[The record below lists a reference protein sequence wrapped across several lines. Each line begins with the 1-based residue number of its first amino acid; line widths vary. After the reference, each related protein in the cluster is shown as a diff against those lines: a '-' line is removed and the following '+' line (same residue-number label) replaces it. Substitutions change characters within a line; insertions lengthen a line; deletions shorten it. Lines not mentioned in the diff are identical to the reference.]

1 MIAGVNFINLNAKN
15 KKFQLRINNLS
26 PNKKAKV
33 MKLHINYIGRIKGAM
48 NNGEHSLFGK
58 LNNEDISYKD
68 KKEILD
74 YIDEKAK
81 TQFFN
86 KAVIS
91 IKEDEAE
98 KYGMINKEEWIN
110 LINLKI
116 KDIAKEYGIREDQV
130 DYLASVH
137 TEPGHIH
144 CHLVFFDR
152 NNKEQSNNF
161 IKYDRIKRELNKYVY
176 KEEISK
182 IQEVQN
188 KSKDTKLL
196 KENFN
201 KDMET
206 LIGRSTLKMFN
217 NRINIKEL
225 NNIQKEI
232 LSFYEKLKDYQEKNN
247 KNSFRKVF
255 LPPLLKDELRKLSF
269 LIVGS
274 STQLSKNVK
283 DYINSSIKQEVILS
297 NNEKRLLITK
307 EKAIEFIY
315 SKVDNQILQFLKERK
330 IEVNQYNK
338 EITNRLN
345 QNKYKSSIK
354 NNIAYNLND
363 LLNNINNTLEDTKEA
378 QKGFSKQINKQNIE
392 TKAQRMEYYLKHR
405 DVGLINWEN

>member
-1 MIAGVNFINLNAKN
+1 
-15 KKFQLRINNLS
+15 
-26 PNKKAKV
+26 
-33 MKLHINYIGRIKGAM
+33 
-48 NNGEHSLFGK
+48 
-58 LNNEDISYKD
+58 
-68 KKEILD
+68 
-74 YIDEKAK
+74 
-81 TQFFN
+81 
-86 KAVIS
+86 
-91 IKEDEAE
+91 
-98 KYGMINKEEWIN
+98 MINKEEWIN

-247 KNSFRKVF
+247 KNSFRKAF

-330 IEVNQYNK
+330 IEVNEYNK

-405 DVGLINWEN
+405 DVGLINWGN

>member
-91 IKEDEAE
+91 IKEAEAE

-188 KSKDTKLL
+188 KSKDSKLL

-247 KNSFRKVF
+247 KNSFRKAF

-297 NNEKRLLITK
+297 NNEKRVLITK

-330 IEVNQYNK
+330 VEVNEYNK
-338 EITNRLN
+338 EVTNRLN

>member
-15 KKFQLRINNLS
+15 KKIQLRINNLS
-26 PNKKAKV
+26 PHKKAKV
-33 MKLHINYIGRIKGAM
+33 MKLHINYIGRVKGAM

-247 KNSFRKVF
+247 KNSFRKAF

-330 IEVNQYNK
+330 IEVNEYNK

-363 LLNNINNTLEDTKEA
+363 LLNNINNILEDTKEA

>member
-1 MIAGVNFINLNAKN
+1 MIAGVNFINLNVKN

-91 IKEDEAE
+91 IKEAEAE

-247 KNSFRKVF
+247 KNSFRKAF

-269 LIVGS
+269 LFVGS

-330 IEVNQYNK
+330 IEVNEYNK
-338 EITNRLN
+338 EVTNRLN

-405 DVGLINWEN
+405 DVGLIDWEN

>member
-201 KDMET
+201 KDMEI

-247 KNSFRKVF
+247 KNSFRKAF

-405 DVGLINWEN
+405 DVGLIDWEN

>member
-68 KKEILD
+68 KKEILE

-91 IKEDEAE
+91 IKEAEAE

-201 KDMET
+201 KDMEI

-232 LSFYEKLKDYQEKNN
+232 LSFYERLKDYQEKNN
-247 KNSFRKVF
+247 KNSFRKAF

-330 IEVNQYNK
+330 VEVNEYNK
-338 EITNRLN
+338 EVTNRLN

>member
-188 KSKDTKLL
+188 KSKDSKLL

-201 KDMET
+201 KDMEI

-247 KNSFRKVF
+247 KNSFRKAF
-255 LPPLLKDELRKLSF
+255 LPPSLKDELRKLSF

-330 IEVNQYNK
+330 VEVNEYNK
-338 EITNRLN
+338 EVTNRLN

>member
-1 MIAGVNFINLNAKN
+1 MISGVNFINLNAKN

-91 IKEDEAE
+91 IKEAEAE

-232 LSFYEKLKDYQEKNN
+232 LSFYERLKDYQEKNN
-247 KNSFRKVF
+247 KNSFRKAF

-330 IEVNQYNK
+330 IEVNEYNK

-405 DVGLINWEN
+405 DVGLINWGN

>member
-33 MKLHINYIGRIKGAM
+33 MKLHINYIGRVKGAM

-68 KKEILD
+68 KKKILD

-201 KDMET
+201 KDMEI

-247 KNSFRKVF
+247 KNSFRKAF

-330 IEVNQYNK
+330 IEVNEYNK

-405 DVGLINWEN
+405 DIGLINWEN

>member
-91 IKEDEAE
+91 IKESEAE

-247 KNSFRKVF
+247 KNSFRKAF

-330 IEVNQYNK
+330 IEVNEYNK
-338 EITNRLN
+338 EITNKLN

>member
-1 MIAGVNFINLNAKN
+1 MISGVNFINLNAKN

-91 IKEDEAE
+91 IKEAEAE

-232 LSFYEKLKDYQEKNN
+232 LSFYEKLKEYQEKNN
-247 KNSFRKVF
+247 KNSFRKAF

-269 LIVGS
+269 LMVGS

-330 IEVNQYNK
+330 IEVNEYNK

-345 QNKYKSSIK
+345 QNKYKSSIN

-378 QKGFSKQINKQNIE
+378 QKGFSKQINKQKIE

>member
-68 KKEILD
+68 KKKILD

-201 KDMET
+201 KDMEI

-247 KNSFRKVF
+247 KNSFRKAF

-330 IEVNQYNK
+330 IEVNEYNK

-345 QNKYKSSIK
+345 QNKYKSSIN

-378 QKGFSKQINKQNIE
+378 QKGFSKQINKQKIE

>member
-1 MIAGVNFINLNAKN
+1 MIAGINFINLNAKN

-201 KDMET
+201 KDMEI

-232 LSFYEKLKDYQEKNN
+232 LSFYERLKDYQEKNN
-247 KNSFRKVF
+247 KNSFRKAF

-330 IEVNQYNK
+330 IEVNEYNK

>member
-188 KSKDTKLL
+188 KSKDSKLL

-232 LSFYEKLKDYQEKNN
+232 LSFYEKLKDYQENNN
-247 KNSFRKVF
+247 KNSFRKAF

-283 DYINSSIKQEVILS
+283 DYINSAIKQEVILS
-297 NNEKRLLITK
+297 NNEKRLLISK

-330 IEVNQYNK
+330 IEVNEYNK
-338 EITNRLN
+338 EVTNRLN

-363 LLNNINNTLEDTKEA
+363 LLNNINNTLEDTKEV
-378 QKGFSKQINKQNIE
+378 QKGFSKQINKQHIE

>member
-26 PNKKAKV
+26 PNKKAKI

-91 IKEDEAE
+91 IKEAEAE

-188 KSKDTKLL
+188 KSKDSKLL

-247 KNSFRKVF
+247 KNSFRKAF

-330 IEVNQYNK
+330 VEVNEYNK
-338 EITNRLN
+338 EVANRLN

>member
-91 IKEDEAE
+91 IKEAEAE

-201 KDMET
+201 KDIEI

-232 LSFYEKLKDYQEKNN
+232 LSFYERLKDYQEKNN
-247 KNSFRKVF
+247 KNSFRKAF

-269 LIVGS
+269 LMVGS

-330 IEVNQYNK
+330 IEVNEYNK

>member
-91 IKEDEAE
+91 IKEAEAE

-201 KDMET
+201 KDMKT

-247 KNSFRKVF
+247 KNSFRKAF

-330 IEVNQYNK
+330 IEVNEYNK

>member
-1 MIAGVNFINLNAKN
+1 MISGVNFINLNAKN

-26 PNKKAKV
+26 ANKKAKV

-91 IKEDEAE
+91 IKEAEAE

-188 KSKDTKLL
+188 KSKDTKIL

-247 KNSFRKVF
+247 KNSFRKAF

-330 IEVNQYNK
+330 IEVNEYNK

-378 QKGFSKQINKQNIE
+378 QRGFSKQINKQNIE

-405 DVGLINWEN
+405 DVGLINWGN

>member
-110 LINLKI
+110 LINLRI

-247 KNSFRKVF
+247 KNSFRKAF
-255 LPPLLKDELRKLSF
+255 LPQLLKDELRKLSF

-330 IEVNQYNK
+330 IEVNEYNK

>member
-91 IKEDEAE
+91 IKEAEAE

-188 KSKDTKLL
+188 KSKDSKLL

-247 KNSFRKVF
+247 KNSFRKAF

-315 SKVDNQILQFLKERK
+315 SKIDNQILQFLKERK
-330 IEVNQYNK
+330 VEVNEYNK
-338 EITNRLN
+338 EVTNRLN

-354 NNIAYNLND
+354 NNIVYNLND

>member
-116 KDIAKEYGIREDQV
+116 KSIAKEYGIREDQL

-188 KSKDTKLL
+188 KSKDSKLL

-247 KNSFRKVF
+247 KNSFRKAF

-297 NNEKRLLITK
+297 NNEKRLLISK

-330 IEVNQYNK
+330 IEVNEYNK
-338 EITNRLN
+338 EVTNRLN

>member
-1 MIAGVNFINLNAKN
+1 MIAGINFINLNAKN

-116 KDIAKEYGIREDQV
+116 KDIAKEYGIREDQL

-188 KSKDTKLL
+188 KSKDSKLL

-247 KNSFRKVF
+247 KNSFRKAF

-330 IEVNQYNK
+330 IEVNEYNK

-378 QKGFSKQINKQNIE
+378 QKGFSKQINKQKIE

>member
-1 MIAGVNFINLNAKN
+1 MISGVNFINLNAKN

-137 TEPGHIH
+137 TETGHIH

-201 KDMET
+201 KDIEI

-232 LSFYEKLKDYQEKNN
+232 LSFYERLKDYQEKNN
-247 KNSFRKVF
+247 KNSFRKAF

-330 IEVNQYNK
+330 IEVNEYNK

-354 NNIAYNLND
+354 NNITYNLND

-378 QKGFSKQINKQNIE
+378 QKGFSKQINKQKIE

>member
-91 IKEDEAE
+91 IKEAEAE

-206 LIGRSTLKMFN
+206 LIGSSTLKMFN

-225 NNIQKEI
+225 NNIQKKI

-247 KNSFRKVF
+247 KNSFRKAF

-330 IEVNQYNK
+330 IEVNEYNK

>member
-201 KDMET
+201 KDMEI

-330 IEVNQYNK
+330 IEVNEYNK

-378 QKGFSKQINKQNIE
+378 QKGFSKQINKQHIE

-405 DVGLINWEN
+405 DIGLINWEN

>member
-33 MKLHINYIGRIKGAM
+33 MKLHINYIGRVKGAM

-201 KDMET
+201 KDMEI

-247 KNSFRKVF
+247 KNSFRKAF

-330 IEVNQYNK
+330 IEVNEYNK

>member
-91 IKEDEAE
+91 IKEAEAE

-161 IKYDRIKRELNKYVY
+161 IKYDKIKRELNKYVY

-232 LSFYEKLKDYQEKNN
+232 LSFYERLKDYQEKNN
-247 KNSFRKVF
+247 KNSFRKAF

-330 IEVNQYNK
+330 IEVNEYNK

>member
-110 LINLKI
+110 LINL
-116 KDIAKEYGIREDQV
+116 REDQV

-161 IKYDRIKRELNKYVY
+161 IKYDKIKRELNKYVY

-201 KDMET
+201 KDMEI

-232 LSFYEKLKDYQEKNN
+232 LSFYERLKDYQEKNN
-247 KNSFRKVF
+247 KNSFRKAF

-330 IEVNQYNK
+330 IEVNEYNK

-345 QNKYKSSIK
+345 QNKYKNSIK

>member
-74 YIDEKAK
+74 YIEEKAK

-91 IKEDEAE
+91 IKEAEAE

-188 KSKDTKLL
+188 KSKDSKLL

-247 KNSFRKVF
+247 KNSFRKAF

-330 IEVNQYNK
+330 VEVNEYNK
-338 EITNRLN
+338 EVTNRLN

>member
-247 KNSFRKVF
+247 KNSFRKAF

-330 IEVNQYNK
+330 IEVNEYNK

-378 QKGFSKQINKQNIE
+378 QKGFSKQINKQHIE

>member
-176 KEEISK
+176 KEEILK

-247 KNSFRKVF
+247 KNSFRKAF

-330 IEVNQYNK
+330 IEVNEYNK

>member
-91 IKEDEAE
+91 IKEAEAE

-247 KNSFRKVF
+247 KNSFRKAF

-330 IEVNQYNK
+330 IEVNEYNK

>member
-247 KNSFRKVF
+247 KNSFRKAF

-274 STQLSKNVK
+274 STQLSKSVK

-330 IEVNQYNK
+330 IEVNEYNK

-363 LLNNINNTLEDTKEA
+363 LLNNINNTLEDTKEV

>member
-188 KSKDTKLL
+188 KSKDSKLL

-247 KNSFRKVF
+247 KNSFRKAF

-330 IEVNQYNK
+330 IEVNEYNK

-405 DVGLINWEN
+405 DIGLINWEN

>member
-68 KKEILD
+68 KKEILE

-330 IEVNQYNK
+330 IEVNEYNK

>member
-152 NNKEQSNNF
+152 NNKEQLNNF

-247 KNSFRKVF
+247 KNSFRKAF

-330 IEVNQYNK
+330 IEVNEYNK
-338 EITNRLN
+338 EVTNRLN

-405 DVGLINWEN
+405 DIGLINWEN

>member
-91 IKEDEAE
+91 IKEAEAE

-247 KNSFRKVF
+247 KNSFRKAF

-330 IEVNQYNK
+330 IEVNEYNK

-363 LLNNINNTLEDTKEA
+363 LLNNINNTLEDTKET

>member
-201 KDMET
+201 KDMEI

-232 LSFYEKLKDYQEKNN
+232 LSFYERLKDYQEKNN
-247 KNSFRKVF
+247 KNSFRKAF

-330 IEVNQYNK
+330 IEVNEYNK
-338 EITNRLN
+338 EVTNRLN

-378 QKGFSKQINKQNIE
+378 QKGISKQINKQHIE

>member
-1 MIAGVNFINLNAKN
+1 MISGVNFINLNAKN

-74 YIDEKAK
+74 YIDEKAR

-201 KDMET
+201 KDMEI

-232 LSFYEKLKDYQEKNN
+232 LSFYERLKDYQEKNN
-247 KNSFRKVF
+247 KNSFRKAF

-330 IEVNQYNK
+330 IEVNEYNK

>member
-1 MIAGVNFINLNAKN
+1 MIAGVNFINLNTKN

-86 KAVIS
+86 NAVIS
-91 IKEDEAE
+91 IKEAEAE

-152 NNKEQSNNF
+152 NNKEQLNNF

-206 LIGRSTLKMFN
+206 LIGKSTLKMFN

-247 KNSFRKVF
+247 KNSFRKAF

-330 IEVNQYNK
+330 IEVNEYNK